1 MGRVTE
7 YVDFINRKPIPDKDR
22 IKFLYTHL
30 GINDRLKLIRKEH
43 LKNLKEKEKFLK
55 ALELF

>member
-30 GINDRLKLIRKEH
+30 GITESLKLIRREH
-43 LKNLKEKEKFLK
+43 LKNLKGREKFLK